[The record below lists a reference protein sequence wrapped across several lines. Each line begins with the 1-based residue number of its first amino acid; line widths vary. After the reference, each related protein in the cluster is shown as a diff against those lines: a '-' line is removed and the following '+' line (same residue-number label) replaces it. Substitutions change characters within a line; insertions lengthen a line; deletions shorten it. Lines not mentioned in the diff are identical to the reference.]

1 MRVKRGFK
9 ARRRRNKVLN
19 RVEGYRGAGSRVF
32 AVAKEKNDRGMVFAY
47 RDRKVKKREFRK
59 LWITR
64 IAAAAKLNGTSYSK
78 FMGALT
84 QSNLG
89 LDRKI
94 LADMAVND
102 PQAFTQI
109 VEQVMP
115 K

>member
-1 MRVKRGFK
+1 MRVKRGIK
-9 ARRRRNKVLN
+9 ARRRRNKVLD
-19 RVEGYRGAGSRVF
+19 RAEGYRGSGSRIF
-32 AVAKEKNDRGMVFAY
+32 AVAKEKNDRGLVYAY
-47 RDRKVKKREFRK
+47 RDRKAKKREFRK

-84 QSNLG
+84 QSPIN

-94 LADMAVND
+94 LSDMAIHD
-102 PQAFTQI
+102 PQSFSKI
-109 VEQVMP
+109 VQQVMP